1 MLMEAPQS
9 LSPLAWQK
17 GQAWLRERLMTE
29 AEVPWLTLSKG
40 LAEVATLRRTLPV
53 DDLAR
58 HALLDAIER
67 WLGQRSQSFAF
78 AA

>member
-1 MLMEAPQS
+1 MEAPQS

-17 GQAWLRERLMTE
+17 GQAWLRARLMTE
-29 AEVPWLTLSKG
+29 ADVPWLTLSKA
-40 LAEVATLRRTLPV
+40 LAEVATLRQTVPIE
-53 DDLAR
+53 DAAR

-67 WLGQRSQSFAF
+67 WLGERGQFFRL